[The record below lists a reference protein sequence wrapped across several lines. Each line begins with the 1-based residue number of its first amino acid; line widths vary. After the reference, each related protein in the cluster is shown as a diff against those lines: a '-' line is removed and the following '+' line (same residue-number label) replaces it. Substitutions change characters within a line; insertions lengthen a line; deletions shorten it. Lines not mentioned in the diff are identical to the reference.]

1 MVFTETTIPSGEI
14 LYKGY
19 RHIGCRT
26 LLKDARTFFLT
37 QSVDTAKNYG
47 TPCSYRVKKTL
58 RLFDLTHHNLN
69 LLLTSKYPLTDETR
83 AALRLVTGVG
93 VTAAQQKTMLGRLL
107 GQKEINKLPSVGNKP
122 GGRAS
127 YKELNKLAFGNLSK
141 EFLTREG
148 YDGYYSAKQN
158 SAFHKGE
165 FPSEIMLVNAYR
177 HIEKYTKSGQL
188 LPVVDVHS
196 IKLALPRIFMEF
208 SKGTTRLTRPYG
220 KGLVIF
226 CTGGMAVRTYLQARK
241 AYLPP
246 KLRRT
251 SDFDFTFAIP
261 KAVRQPLELSS
272 YVISMRRIMTNHM
285 NAFIRY
291 LNREYSGCNARLNI
305 TRRVKSPFNNPRMQ
319 VPATNRRIY
328 QVVTYDVILGNGEKV
343 GLVDTA
349 LAVYPGASRS
359 MLHLPLSYKL
369 GIPIQRLR
377 YQLKDSLA
385 LLTGSFLYKGL
396 ISHRNPLTGKT
407 KNKGAKNVARTEG
420 LIRIARR
427 NNSLRKVSNE
437 TAPLI
442 NRIKNRNIKGSRQ
455 RARRVEKLLKQIK

>member
-1 MVFTETTIPSGEI
+1 
-14 LYKGY
+14 
-19 RHIGCRT
+19 
-26 LLKDARTFFLT
+26 
-37 QSVDTAKNYG
+37 
-47 TPCSYRVKKTL
+47 
-58 RLFDLTHHNLN
+58 
-69 LLLTSKYPLTDETR
+69 
-83 AALRLVTGVG
+83 
-93 VTAAQQKTMLGRLL
+93 
-107 GQKEINKLPSVGNKP
+107 
-122 GGRAS
+122 
-127 YKELNKLAFGNLSK
+127 
-141 EFLTREG
+141 
-148 YDGYYSAKQN
+148 
-158 SAFHKGE
+158 
-165 FPSEIMLVNAYR
+165 
-177 HIEKYTKSGQL
+177 
-188 LPVVDVHS
+188 
-196 IKLALPRIFMEF
+196 MEF

-261 KAVRQPLELSS
+261 NAVRSPLDLTS

-291 LNREYSGCNARLNI
+291 LNREYNGCNARLNI

-319 VPATNRRIY
+319 VPATKRRIY
-328 QVVTYDVILGNGEKV
+328 QVVTYDVVLGNGEKV

-349 LAVYPGASRS
+349 LAVYPGADRS

-420 LIRIARR
+420 LIRISRR
-427 NNSLRKVSNE
+427 NNNLRKVSNE
-437 TAPLI
+437 TAPLL

>member
-1 MVFTETTIPSGEI
+1 MVFTETIIPSGEI
-14 LYKGY
+14 LYKGF
-19 RHIGCRT
+19 RHIGCQT
-26 LLKDARTFFLT
+26 LLKDTKTFFLT

-47 TPCSYRVKKTL
+47 SPCSYRVKKTL

-69 LLLTSKYPLTDETR
+69 LLLTNKYPLSQETR
-83 AALRLVTGVG
+83 AAIRLVTGVG
-93 VTAAQQKTMLGRLL
+93 VSAGYQKKMLGMLL
-107 GQKEINKLPSVGNKP
+107 GQKEMNKLPSVGDKP

-127 YKELNKLAFGNLSK
+127 YKELNKLAFGNLSR

-158 SAFHKGE
+158 SAFHKGG

-177 HIEKYTKSGQL
+177 HIEKYSNAGRL
-188 LPVVDVHS
+188 LPVVDIHS
-196 IKLALPRIFMEF
+196 IKLALPRIFIEF

-226 CTGGMAVRTYLQARK
+226 CTGGMAVRTYLEARK

-261 KAVRQPLELSS
+261 NVVKSNIDLAS

-285 NAFIRY
+285 NAFVRY
-291 LNREYSGCNARLNI
+291 LNREYNGCDARLNI

-319 VPATNRRIY
+319 VPGTNRRIY

-349 LAVYPGASRS
+349 LAVYPGADRR
-359 MLHLPLSYKL
+359 MLNLPLSYKL
-369 GIPIQRLR
+369 GIPIQRLK

-407 KNKGAKNVARTEG
+407 KNKGAKNIARTEG
-420 LIRIARR
+420 LLRLARQKNNLRRVAKETVPLLQRIR
-427 NNSLRKVSNE
+427 
-437 TAPLI
+437 
-442 NRIKNRNIKGSRQ
+442 NRNMKGSLQ
-455 RARRVEKLLKQIK
+455 SARRVEKLLKQIK